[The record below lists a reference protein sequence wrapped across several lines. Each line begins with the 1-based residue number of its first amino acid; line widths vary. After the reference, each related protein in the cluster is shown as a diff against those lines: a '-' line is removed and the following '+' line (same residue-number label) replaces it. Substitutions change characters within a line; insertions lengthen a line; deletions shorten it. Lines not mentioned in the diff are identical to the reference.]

1 VSDRLAVDG
10 GAPVR
15 RELLPYGRQ
24 LVDDEDVAAVVGALR
39 SEWLTTGPAVSAFE
53 RAFAECVGA
62 REAVAVSSG
71 TAALHAAMAAL
82 GVGPGDEV
90 IVPTMTFA
98 ASANCVV
105 YQGARPVFA
114 DVDAGTLLVDP
125 DHVERL
131 INRRTRAVVAV
142 DYAGHPCDYAALHE
156 IADRLA
162 LPIVADACHALGAS
176 RDGRPVGTLAALSAF
191 SLHPVKHV
199 TTGEGGVVTTDD
211 PSAAAR
217 MRQFR
222 NHGILTDHRQR
233 EARGTWFYEMADL
246 GYNYRLSDLQC
257 ALGTSQLRKL
267 RAWIARRQAIARQYD
282 EAFSALDGVRPLA
295 VEGGVS
301 HARHL
306 YVVRVDGE
314 QLRGG
319 RDAMFRALRAEGIG
333 CNVHYVPVHLHPY
346 YRSRFGT
353 RPGLCPVA
361 EQAYGEI
368 LSLPLFPGMT
378 DGDVADVIAAVR
390 KVADA
395 YGATA
400 AVGGAARRPT
410 LGAA

>member
-1 VSDRLAVDG
+1 VSERLAVDG

-15 RELLPYGRQ
+15 DGLLPYGRQ
-24 LVDDEDVAAVVGALR
+24 LVDDEDVAAVVRTLR
-39 SEWLTTGPAVSAFE
+39 SDWLTTGPAVSEFE
-53 RAFAECVGA
+53 RAFADCVGA

-105 YQGARPVFA
+105 YQGARPVFV

-125 DHVERL
+125 GHVERL

-142 DYAGHPCDYAALHE
+142 DYAGHPCDYTALHE
-156 IADRLA
+156 IADRLG
-162 LPIVADACHALGAS
+162 LPVVADACHALGAS
-176 RDGRPVGTLAALSAF
+176 RDGRTAGTLAALSAF
-191 SLHPVKHV
+191 SMHPVKHV

-267 RAWIARRQAIARQYD
+267 PAWIARRQAIARRYD
-282 EAFSALDGVRPLA
+282 EAFAGLASVRPLPT
-295 VEGGVS
+295 EDGVS

-306 YVVRVDGE
+306 YVVRVDAE
-314 QLRGG
+314 QVCGG

-346 YRSRFGT
+346 YRTHLGT
-353 RPGLCPVA
+353 RPGMCPVA

-368 LSLPLFPGMT
+368 LSLPIFPGMT
-378 DGDVADVIAAVR
+378 DGDVADVIAAVH

-395 YGATA
+395 YGMA
-400 AVGGAARRPT
+400 AAGRGAARRANV
-410 LGAA
+410 GVA